1 MSPAQ
6 DSAPN
11 AEEPPAKKRKKKVM
25 ATIVINCDN

>member
-11 AEEPPAKKRKKKVM
+11 AEEPPAKKIKKKGYGDD
-25 ATIVINCDN
+25 CYKLR

>member
-11 AEEPPAKKRKKKVM
+11 AEEPPAKKKKKGYGDD
-25 ATIVINCDN
+25 CYKLR